1 MTDNDS
7 KKRSSKIQLTFV
19 ALAFG
24 APLLLATWMYK
35 SDRWQPDIGSNN
47 GTILQPIVNIADRL
61 PSSPVVSLT
70 EQQWLMLYVN
80 TDSCDEVCLGVLYRL
95 RQSRLMLA
103 NEMSRVTRV
112 FLHGESTPD
121 KVFLA
126 EQHAGLI
133 TITDIDLVNLLAGKQ
148 PAEHRP
154 GGIYLIDPFGNLV
167 MYFSPDLPPGEMV
180 EDIKHLLKL
189 SRIG

>member
-1 MTDNDS
+1 MDNDD
-7 KKRSSKIQLTFV
+7 KKRGGKMQLALV

-35 SDRWQPDIGSNN
+35 SDHWQPDRGSNN

-61 PSSPVVSLT
+61 PSSPVVPLT

-80 TDSCDEVCLGVLYRL
+80 TSSCNKDCLAALYRL

-121 KVFLA
+121 RVFLE

-133 TITDIDLVNLLAGKQ
+133 TITDKDLVILLAGRQ
-148 PAEHRP
+148 PTELGP
-154 GGIYLIDPFGNLV
+154 GGIYLIDPLGNLV
-167 MYFSPDLPPGEMV
+167 MYFSPELPPGEMV
-180 EDIKHLLKL
+180 EDIKHLLEL

>member
-1 MTDNDS
+1 MDNDG
-7 KKRSSKIQLTFV
+7 KNRSSKMQLTLI

-35 SDRWQPDIGSNN
+35 SDHLQPDGGSNY
-47 GTILQPIVNIADRL
+47 GTILQPIVNLTDLL
-61 PSSPVVSLT
+61 PSSPVVPLI
-70 EQQWLMLYVN
+70 QHQWLMLYVN
-80 TDSCDEVCLGVLYRL
+80 TSSCDQGCLEALYRL

-121 KVFLA
+121 RVFLK

-133 TITDIDLVNLLAGKQ
+133 TITDKDLVNLLAGKQ

-154 GGIYLIDPFGNLV
+154 GGIYLIDPLGNLV
-167 MYFSPDLPPGEMV
+167 MYFSPELSPGEMV

>member
-1 MTDNDS
+1 MENDE
-7 KKRSSKIQLTFV
+7 KKRSSKMQLAFI

-35 SDRWQPDIGSNN
+35 SDRWQPDGGSNN

-61 PSSPVVSLT
+61 PASPIVPLIR
-70 EQQWLMLYVN
+70 QQWLMLYVN
-80 TDSCDEVCLGVLYRL
+80 TNSCDEDCDAALYRL

-121 KVFLA
+121 RVFLQ
-126 EQHAGLI
+126 EEHAGLI
-133 TITDIDLVNLLAGKQ
+133 TITDKALANLLVGKQ
-148 PAEHRP
+148 PTEQEP
-154 GGIYLIDPFGNLV
+154 GGIYLIDPLGNLV
-167 MYFSPDLPPGEMV
+167 MYFSPELPPGKMV
-180 EDIKHLLKL
+180 EDIKHLLEL

>member
-1 MTDNDS
+1 M
-7 KKRSSKIQLTFV
+7 QLALV

-35 SDRWQPDIGSNN
+35 SDSWQSEVGTNF
-47 GTILQPIVNIADRL
+47 GTILQPIVNIEDQL
-61 PSSPVVSLT
+61 PSSPVVPLT
-70 EQQWLMLYVN
+70 DNQWLMLYVN
-80 TDSCDEVCLGVLYRL
+80 SAPCEKDCQEALYRL
-95 RQSRLMLA
+95 RQSRQMLG

-112 FLHGESTPD
+112 FLHGESAPD
-121 KVFLA
+121 KVFLK
-126 EQHAGLI
+126 EQHSGLI
-133 TITDIDLVNLLAGKQ
+133 TIIDKDLEELLGDKQ
-148 PAEHRP
+148 PAGRMP
-154 GGIYLIDPFGNLV
+154 GGIYLIDPLGNLV

>member
-1 MTDNDS
+1 MGNDG
-7 KKRSSKIQLTFV
+7 KKSSGKMQLALV

-35 SDRWQPDIGSNN
+35 SDHLQPDSGSNY
-47 GTILQPIVNIADRL
+47 GTILQPIVNLTDLL
-61 PSSPVVSLT
+61 PSSPVVPLT
-70 EQQWLMLYVN
+70 EHQWLMLYVN
-80 TDSCDEVCLGVLYRL
+80 TSSCDQGCLEALYRL

-121 KVFLA
+121 RVFLK

-133 TITDIDLVNLLAGKQ
+133 TITDKDLVKLLAGKQ

-154 GGIYLIDPFGNLV
+154 GGIYLIDPLGNLV
-167 MYFSPDLPPGEMV
+167 MYFSPELPPGEMV

>member
-1 MTDNDS
+1 MDNDR
-7 KKRSSKIQLTFV
+7 KKRGGKIHLAFV

-24 APLLLATWMYK
+24 APLLLATWMYNN
-35 SDRWQPDIGSNN
+35 DHWRPDSSSNK

-61 PSSPVVSLT
+61 PSSPVVPLT
-70 EQQWLMLYVN
+70 ERQWLMLYVN
-80 TDSCDEVCLGVLYRL
+80 TDSCDEGCFEALYRL

-121 KVFLA
+121 RVILE

-133 TITDIDLVNLLAGKQ
+133 TITDKDLVNLLAGKQ
-148 PAEHRP
+148 PAEHGA
-154 GGIYLIDPFGNLV
+154 GGIYLIDPLGNLV

>member
-1 MTDNDS
+1 MDNDG
-7 KKRSSKIQLTFV
+7 KKRGGKMQLALV

-24 APLLLATWMYK
+24 APLLLATWMYQ
-35 SDRWQPDIGSNN
+35 SDHLQPGSSSNY
-47 GTILQPIVNIADRL
+47 GTILQPIVSIADLL
-61 PSSPVVSLT
+61 PSSPVVPLT
-70 EQQWLMLYVN
+70 KHQWLMLYVN
-80 TDSCDEVCLGVLYRL
+80 AGSCDKGCLETLYRL

-121 KVFLA
+121 RVFL
-126 EQHAGLI
+126 EQQHAGLI
-133 TITDIDLVNLLAGKQ
+133 TITDADLVSLLAGKR
-148 PAEHRP
+148 PTEHRP
-154 GGIYLIDPFGNLV
+154 GGIYLIDPLGNLV

-180 EDIKHLLKL
+180 EDIKHLLDL

>member
-1 MTDNDS
+1 MDNDD
-7 KKRSSKIQLTFV
+7 KKRGGKMQLALV

-35 SDRWQPDIGSNN
+35 SDHWQPDRGSNN

-61 PSSPVVSLT
+61 PSSPVVPLT

-80 TDSCDEVCLGVLYRL
+80 TRSCDEGCFAALYRL

-121 KVFLA
+121 RVFLE

-133 TITDIDLVNLLAGKQ
+133 TIADKDLANLLAGKQ
-148 PAEHRP
+148 PTEHGP
-154 GGIYLIDPFGNLV
+154 GGIYLVDPLGNLV
-167 MYFSPDLPPGEMV
+167 MYFSPELPPGEMV
-180 EDIKHLLKL
+180 EDIKHLLEL

>member
-1 MTDNDS
+1 MDNDG
-7 KKRSSKIQLTFV
+7 KNRSSKMQLTLI

-35 SDRWQPDIGSNN
+35 SDHLQPDGGSNY
-47 GTILQPIVNIADRL
+47 GTILQPIVNLTDLL
-61 PSSPVVSLT
+61 PSSPVVPLI
-70 EQQWLMLYVN
+70 QHQWLMLYVN
-80 TDSCDEVCLGVLYRL
+80 TSSCDQGCLEALYRL

-121 KVFLA
+121 RVFLK

-133 TITDIDLVNLLAGKQ
+133 TITDKDLVNLLAGKQ

-154 GGIYLIDPFGNLV
+154 GGIYLVDPLGNLV
-167 MYFSPDLPPGEMV
+167 MYFSPELPPGEMV
-180 EDIKHLLKL
+180 EDIKHLLEL

>member
-1 MTDNDS
+1 MDNDG
-7 KKRSSKIQLTFV
+7 KKRGSKMQLSLV

-35 SDRWQPDIGSNN
+35 GDHWQPDRGSNN

-61 PSSPVVSLT
+61 PSSPVVPLT
-70 EQQWLMLYVN
+70 QQQWLMLYVN
-80 TDSCDEVCLGVLYRL
+80 TSSCDKDCLEALYRL

-121 KVFLA
+121 RVFLE

-133 TITDIDLVNLLAGKQ
+133 TITDKSLANLLAGKQ
-148 PAEHRP
+148 PAEHGP
-154 GGIYLIDPFGNLV
+154 GGIFLIDPLGNLV

-180 EDIKHLLKL
+180 QDIKHLLEL